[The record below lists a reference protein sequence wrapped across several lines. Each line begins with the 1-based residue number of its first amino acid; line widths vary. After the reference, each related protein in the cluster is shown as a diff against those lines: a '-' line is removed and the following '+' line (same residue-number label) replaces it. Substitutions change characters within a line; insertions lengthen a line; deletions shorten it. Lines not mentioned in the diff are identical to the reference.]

1 MKKDKTKT
9 TGYYLWYI
17 MITIALSIVLFVASK
32 SIYDRWFSEN
42 AIDAMQYNEMINYQ
56 QLQCKNVYSDGESIV
71 IRTDKIVLE

>member
-17 MITIALSIVLFVASK
+17 LITIALSIVLLVASK

-56 QLQCKNVYSDGESIV
+56 QLQGKNVYSDGEFIV
-71 IRTDKIVLE
+71 IKTDKTILQ